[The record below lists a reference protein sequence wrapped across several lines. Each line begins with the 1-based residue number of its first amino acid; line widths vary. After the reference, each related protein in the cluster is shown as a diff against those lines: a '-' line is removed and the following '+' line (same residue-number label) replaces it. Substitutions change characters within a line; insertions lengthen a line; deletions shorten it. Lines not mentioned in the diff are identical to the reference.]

1 MGSPT
6 NWPIMS
12 SKTVSLAPSDLKKF
26 IRDIPD
32 FPKKG
37 ILFKDIT
44 TLLNQP
50 RALKKAV
57 EGLASPFLDA
67 KVRQVVGI
75 ESRGFIFSPAVA
87 CRLGAGFVP
96 VRRPGKLPA
105 KTEKISYTLEY
116 GQDSLEV
123 HQDAIRRGDRV
134 LIVDDLIATGG
145 TAQAT
150 RALIERIGG
159 EVVGFSFLV
168 ELTFLKGRE
177 KLGNIPVHSLIKY

>member
-1 MGSPT
+1 MESLI
-6 NWPIMS
+6 NWRIMS
-12 SKTVSLAPSDLKKF
+12 NKLAPASEDLKQF
-26 IRDIPD
+26 IRDGPD

-37 ILFKDIT
+37 IIFKDIT

-50 RALKKAV
+50 QALKKAV
-57 EGLASPFLDA
+57 EGLAHPFLDT
-67 KVRQVVGI
+67 KVQQVVGI

-96 VRRPGKLPA
+96 VRKPGKLPA
-105 KTEKISYTLEY
+105 LTEKISYTLEY

-123 HQDAIRRGDRV
+123 HQDAIQKGDKV

-177 KLGNIPVHSLIKY
+177 KLGNLPVHSLIQY